1 MKADLHLHTTASDG
15 TLSPGELV
23 ARAAEAGL
31 EVIAVS
37 DHDSVAGLPAARE
50 AARAHGLRVVTGVE
64 LSCGAQGEIHVLG
77 YGFDPQNRAL
87 ADFFALRVAQRQT
100 RAERMVQQLC
110 EIGKPVALERV
121 RALAGG
127 VVARPHVA
135 QALVEAGHAAS
146 VQDAFE
152 RYLKPGRPGF
162 VPKDVVRVCEA
173 VQLIHGAGGV
183 SVLAH
188 PMELGKGEM
197 ALEALVHEWHTQGL
211 DGLEVY
217 HPSAANNHA
226 AFLYRLARREGLLV
240 TGGSDYH
247 GPSVRATALGQGLER
262 WTTVEGDLRALQDAI
277 DRRR

>member
-15 TLSPGELV
+15 TLSPETLA
-23 ARAAEAGL
+23 ARAAEAGFD
-31 EVIAVS
+31 VIAVS
-37 DHDSVAGLPAARE
+37 DHDSVDGIPAARE
-50 AARAHGLRVVTGVE
+50 AARGLGLRVLTGVE

-77 YGFDPQNRAL
+77 YGFDPHNRAL
-87 ADFFALRVAQRQT
+87 TDFFALRVAQRQT
-100 RAERMVQQLC
+100 RAERMVQRLTQ
-110 EIGKPVALERV
+110 IGKPVSLERV

-152 RYLKPGRPGF
+152 RYLKPGKPGF
-162 VPKDVVRVCEA
+162 VPKDVVRVAEA
-173 VQLIHGAGGV
+173 VQMIHAAGGV

-197 ALEALVHEWHTQGL
+197 ALEALVHEWHGQGL

-226 AFLYRLARREGLLV
+226 AFLHRLALREGLLV

-247 GPSVRATALGQGLER
+247 GPSIRHGSLGQGLER
-262 WTTVEGDLRALQDAI
+262 WTTVEGDLRSLLDAI
-277 DRRR
+277 ERTA

>member
-110 EIGKPVALERV
+110 
-121 RALAGG
+121 
-127 VVARPHVA
+127 
-135 QALVEAGHAAS
+135 
-146 VQDAFE
+146 
-152 RYLKPGRPGF
+152 
-162 VPKDVVRVCEA
+162 
-173 VQLIHGAGGV
+173 
-183 SVLAH
+183 
-188 PMELGKGEM
+188 
-197 ALEALVHEWHTQGL
+197 
-211 DGLEVY
+211 
-217 HPSAANNHA
+217 
-226 AFLYRLARREGLLV
+226 
-240 TGGSDYH
+240 
-247 GPSVRATALGQGLER
+247 
-262 WTTVEGDLRALQDAI
+262 
-277 DRRR
+277 